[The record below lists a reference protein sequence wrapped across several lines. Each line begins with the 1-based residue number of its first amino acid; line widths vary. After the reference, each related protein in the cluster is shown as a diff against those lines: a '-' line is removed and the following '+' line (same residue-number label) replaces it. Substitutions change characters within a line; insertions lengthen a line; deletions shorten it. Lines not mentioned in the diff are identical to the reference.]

1 MVMEFVP
8 GRSLEAKLKERQA
21 QGQPFTPVEAVPIV
35 EELASAI
42 DYAHNQGVI
51 HHDLKPNNILFTADG
66 QIVLTDFGIARIV
79 ALPNYTVP
87 GLVLGTPAYMAPE
100 QARGQRGDPRSD
112 VFSMGVLLYEMMTGR
127 VPLKA
132 RTPWEMVMK
141 YTNEQPPPPA
151 SINPAISPAVE
162 RVILKALSQSPD
174 KRYQTARGL
183 ARALAKA
190 VRLPQ
195 PPPPISSP
203 SSPAFSY
210 DVFISYSPADRLWVQ
225 QELWPWLE
233 QAGLRVCIDLRDFQP
248 GAPRPTEV
256 ERAVLTSRKTLLILT
271 PGYLES
277 EWDEFGNLMLQTLDP
292 AGRQRR
298 LIPLRKE
305 KCDLPVRLSYLW
317 PVDFVAPANQDL
329 AWTQLLTALNAPL
342 T

>member
-1 MVMEFVP
+1 MAEVYKAYDSHLNRQVAVKVIHDHLNDDVEFIERFENEAIMLAGLRHPNIVQVIDRGQTERFHYMVMEFVP

-183 ARALAKA
+183 ARALA
-190 VRLPQ
+190 
-195 PPPPISSP
+195 
-203 SSPAFSY
+203 
-210 DVFISYSPADRLWVQ
+210 
-225 QELWPWLE
+225 
-233 QAGLRVCIDLRDFQP
+233 
-248 GAPRPTEV
+248 
-256 ERAVLTSRKTLLILT
+256 
-271 PGYLES
+271 
-277 EWDEFGNLMLQTLDP
+277 
-292 AGRQRR
+292 
-298 LIPLRKE
+298 
-305 KCDLPVRLSYLW
+305 
-317 PVDFVAPANQDL
+317 
-329 AWTQLLTALNAPL
+329 
-342 T
+342 